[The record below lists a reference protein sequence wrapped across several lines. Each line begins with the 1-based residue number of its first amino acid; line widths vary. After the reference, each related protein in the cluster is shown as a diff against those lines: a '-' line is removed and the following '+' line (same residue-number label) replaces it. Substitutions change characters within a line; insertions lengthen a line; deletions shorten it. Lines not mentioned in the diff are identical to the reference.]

1 MYKVYE
7 MKKSSNTLA
16 CISSS
21 PRVFALL
28 EMVPIK
34 LLELSPLARFT
45 HLTYDK
51 IYTQMLLT

>member
-1 MYKVYE
+1 MHFF
-7 MKKSSNTLA
+7 
-16 CISSS
+16 I
-21 PRVFALL
+21 PRVLALL

-45 HLTYDK
+45 YLTYDK

>member
-1 MYKVYE
+1 MHFFV
-7 MKKSSNTLA
+7 L
-16 CISSS
+16 
-21 PRVFALL
+21 RVFALL

-51 IYTQMLLT
+51 IYTNAADLASTIHLHVN